1 VSKDAADIPG
11 LLVGEV
17 GIKDYGEKGENVVV
31 FQQNLRKDLLNNISF
46 QFVELLKIKFHVV
59 FFLD

>member
-31 FQQNLRKDLLNNISF
+31 FQQNLPILLNNISF
-46 QFVELLKIKFHVV
+46 QFVELLTTFSV
-59 FFLD
+59 

>member
-1 VSKDAADIPG
+1 MSKDAADIPG

-31 FQQNLRKDLLNNISF
+31 FQQNLPILLNNISF
-46 QFVELLKIKFHVV
+46 QFVELLTIKFHVV

>member
-31 FQQNLRKDLLNNISF
+31 FQQNLPILLNNISF
-46 QFVELLKIKFHVV
+46 QFVELLTIKFHVV